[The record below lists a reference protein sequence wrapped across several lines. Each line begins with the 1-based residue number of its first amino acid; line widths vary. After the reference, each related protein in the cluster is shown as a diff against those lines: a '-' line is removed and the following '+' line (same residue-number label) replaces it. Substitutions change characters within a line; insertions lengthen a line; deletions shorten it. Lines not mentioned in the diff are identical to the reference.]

1 MPLARLRGGGSDDAG
16 PPAGGP
22 SGGLSLVSSPSFQTL
37 ARLASRVK
45 CNSLFVDAATAS
57 GLYALGKF
65 TSSFINGQ
73 AQDVRWLINWAAIGI
88 VDGALTSSW
97 YALIQTLA
105 NGSSYG
111 PVSKTL
117 LMMMASS
124 FLYTPVYCAYFLVL
138 ISLLE
143 GQSWAGAMERVRADA
158 LAMLLNATK
167 VCGAAALAL
176 ARCRPPCGKQSGK
189 PLTRQ

>member
-1 MPLARLRGGGSDDAG
+1 
-16 PPAGGP
+16 
-22 SGGLSLVSSPSFQTL
+22 
-37 ARLASRVK
+37 
-45 CNSLFVDAATAS
+45 VDAATAS

-97 YALIQTLA
+97 YALIQGLA
-105 NGSSYG
+105 DQSPYG
-111 PVSKTL
+111 LVTKTL

-124 FLYTPVYCAYFLVL
+124 LLYTPVYCAYFLVL

-143 GQSWAGAMERVRADA
+143 GKDWAGAMERVRADA
-158 LAMLLNATK
+158 LAMLLNATQ
-167 VCGAAALAL
+167 VCGAAVLAL
-176 ARCRPPCGKQSGK
+176 ARCRPLRCKRSGLN
-189 PLTRQ
+189 PQT

>member
-1 MPLARLRGGGSDDAG
+1 MVKRASAFAKGAHGRARALRARAPAVSRARTAQLLAAG
-16 PPAGGP
+16 QHLGLPWGAAG
-22 SGGLSLVSSPSFQTL
+22 
-37 ARLASRVK
+37 AIH
-45 CNSLFVDAATAS
+45 
-57 GLYALGKF
+57 ALGKF

>member
-73 AQDVRWLINWAAIGI
+73 AQDVRWLINWAAI
-88 VDGALTSSW
+88 
-97 YALIQTLA
+97 
-105 NGSSYG
+105 
-111 PVSKTL
+111 
-117 LMMMASS
+117 
-124 FLYTPVYCAYFLVL
+124 
-138 ISLLE
+138 
-143 GQSWAGAMERVRADA
+143 
-158 LAMLLNATK
+158 
-167 VCGAAALAL
+167 
-176 ARCRPPCGKQSGK
+176 
-189 PLTRQ
+189 